1 MEELD
6 DYQAAALADF
16 WREQRTIE
24 NYTSD
29 DTVAAVVEQLAALKQ
44 TTAYLIRRLDKLER
58 VVAEQNQNQTQRIVG
73 LLQRIDPLERSALG
87 ID

>member
-1 MEELD
+1 MDELD

-16 WREQRTIE
+16 WMEQRTIE